1 MKIQRA
7 SRWKQ
12 VNNNRAGI
20 FLGAASGIFR
30 ANVAARTVIDLN
42 RVLTVLWGRLTRPL
56 SIQSDG
62 NSKARAET
70 QFNRLAIPR
79 FHCGLAPRLFDELAL
94 LPKLRKSLSGFPSVG
109 WQFQRQ
115 CSTYSCWS
123 PSGWIPPYFSP
134 WIPDES
140 PMKEGGGGERD
151 RVDARRQ
158 CVLFEPVVRGKK
170 IENRY
175 RLAKKW

>member
-1 MKIQRA
+1 MQFASNGLITIIEGKNFPFHRA
-7 SRWKQ
+7 TVPNIAANCNWSKSR
-12 VNNNRAGI
+12 
-20 FLGAASGIFR
+20 
-30 ANVAARTVIDLN
+30 LN
-42 RVLTVLWGRLTRPL
+42 CTWLTRPL

-94 LPKLRKSLSGFPSVG
+94 LPKLRKSLSGFPFGRLAISAAMFNLFLLITIRMNTG
-109 WQFQRQ
+109 RPLFSAR
-115 CSTYSCWS
+115 SC
-123 PSGWIPPYFSP
+123 FSP
-134 WIPDES
+134 WNS
-140 PMKEGGGGERD
+140 PTTLQWVRKD
-151 RVDARRQ
+151 DARP
-158 CVLFEPVVRGKK
+158 PVRIIRGSCEGKK